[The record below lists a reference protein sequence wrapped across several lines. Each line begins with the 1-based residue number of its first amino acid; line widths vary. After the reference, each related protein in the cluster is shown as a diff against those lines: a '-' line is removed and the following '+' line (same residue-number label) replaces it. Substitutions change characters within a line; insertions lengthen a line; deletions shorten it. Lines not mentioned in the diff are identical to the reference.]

1 MVNGKCEKIRIYQ
14 LARFARDKALQS
26 ALKATKANAHAVT
39 LSMSERKSADISKSA
54 KHNHSTRNIKQS
66 CIRTNVAS
74 APSMK
79 ANTFAA
85 KDGWETHSLTVFI
98 NRIELCESTADRKA

>member
-1 MVNGKCEKIRIYQ
+1 M
-14 LARFARDKALQS
+14 
-26 ALKATKANAHAVT
+26 KATKANAHAVT
-39 LSMSERKSADISKSA
+39 LSMPERKSADISKSA

-66 CIRTNVAS
+66 VAS

-85 KDGWETHSLTVFI
+85 KDGWDTHSLTVFI

>member
-1 MVNGKCEKIRIYQ
+1 MEWSLRVCH
-14 LARFARDKALQS
+14 KAAS
-26 ALKATKANAHAVT
+26 ALKATKANAHAVI
-39 LSMSERKSADISKSA
+39 LSMPERKSADISKSA

-66 CIRTNVAS
+66 VAS

-98 NRIELCESTADRKA
+98 NRIELYESTADRKA